1 MHNLSDISIL
11 VVLFLSSG
19 SFCCLTKE
27 HEAERVP
34 PETSET
40 AVKLNLKQNLL
51 MNQVVEIYT
60 LKDAIGASCRNHSQ
74 ELAIAL
80 RNLEEWAIKMFDS
93 SSKLQTGILHGNLFD
108 FGDYRQ
114 CISISQA
121 NLSGHLRGKHCTLKL
136 HPDEFLLKKVLS
148 LGGVSTKRWGKIKVF
163 VQNSTLSWSICVP
176 DSCEVPDVLSHFR
189 KLIKGL
195 TEGLNLSISLR
206 GSDCLVEAAESFSSI
221 ELVVIFGSLL
231 YVVGIGAFTV
241 ADALKFQSGV
251 LQIFSLRNSVRK
263 ILAQNHS
270 KGDLD
275 CIHGLRVLS
284 TFYVIIGH
292 RYLMMMFFP
301 VVNSLQIMDWILYY
315 RSTAITG
322 GTLCVDTFFMISGAL
337 VSIAYFSE
345 SSKRNINWSMF
356 YFYRFLRITPPLA
369 VVVLW
374 HCTVI
379 QHFGSGPLWN
389 DMLDIVQ
396 KPCQEYWWAAVLHI
410 QNYVHPYPLCLTQT
424 WYLTCDMQYYLLSP
438 ILLVP
443 LKNHKALGLINF
455 ALIYALSVMVNF
467 YLAWVNKYNGAVP
480 VTNQLF
486 ETKYFQ
492 FHYIAP
498 HVRAST
504 YIIGLGFGYV
514 LHRRPHEGVKI
525 GKMWAVAGWIACI
538 IAILASLVG
547 CHIFFLEDHEYNQL
561 ESSLFLAI
569 SRSSWTLGIAWIVW
583 ACVNGYGGLINDI
596 LSLHAFRILG
606 RISYGM
612 YLLHMGIQYIMS
624 GAAKAPGYFSDFT
637 SLYAAMGDLCLMV
650 ALGFLFTILF
660 EAPLVQGL
668 TFLIRNRG
676 GFDYLIVL

>member
-1 MHNLSDISIL
+1 M
-11 VVLFLSSG
+11 
-19 SFCCLTKE
+19 
-27 HEAERVP
+27 VP
-34 PETSET
+34 PETAKT

-60 LKDAIGASCRNHSQ
+60 LKDALGEPCRNHSQ
-74 ELAIAL
+74 ELAMAL
-80 RNLEEWAIKMFDS
+80 RNLEEWALKMFDS
-93 SSKLQTGILHGNLFD
+93 SSKLQAGILHGNLFD

-114 CISISQA
+114 CISISQV
-121 NLSGHLRGKHCTLKL
+121 NLSRPLRGKHCTLKL

-148 LGGVSTKRWGKIKVF
+148 FRGVSTKRWSKIKVF

-176 DSCEVPDVLSHFR
+176 DSCEVPDVLPHFQ

-195 TEGLNLSISLR
+195 TEGLNLSVSLR
-206 GSDCLVEAAESFSSI
+206 ESDCLIEDRESFSSI

-231 YVVGIGAFTV
+231 YVAGIGAFTI

-251 LQIFSLRNSVRK
+251 LEIFSLRNSVRK
-263 ILAQNHS
+263 ILAQNYS

-284 TFYVIIGH
+284 TCYVIIGH

-301 VVNSLQIMDWILYY
+301 VVNSLQIMDVNPLKSLKFLDIDFQCLFQWILYY

-322 GTLCVDTFFMISGAL
+322 GTLCVDTFFMISGML
-337 VSIAYFSE
+337 VSTGYFTE
-345 SSKRNINWSMF
+345 SSKRDINWAMF

-374 HCTVI
+374 HCMVI

-396 KPCQEYWWAAVLHI
+396 KPCQEYWWATVLHI
-410 QNYVHPYPLCLTQT
+410 QNYIHPYPLCLTQT
-424 WYLTCDMQYYLLSP
+424 WYLTCDMQYYFLSP
-438 ILLVP
+438 IILIP
-443 LKNHKALGLINF
+443 LKNHKALGLINL
-455 ALIYALSVMVNF
+455 ALIYAVSVMVNF
-467 YLAWVNKYNGAVP
+467 YLAWVNEYNGAVP

-486 ETKYFQ
+486 GTKYFQ

-504 YIIGLGFGYV
+504 YIIGLGLGYI
-514 LHRRPHEGVKI
+514 LHRRPREGVKI
-525 GKMWAVAGWIACI
+525 RKIWAAAGWIASI
-538 IAILASLVG
+538 IAILASLIG
-547 CHIFFLEDHEYNQL
+547 CHIFFLEDHVYNQL

-569 SRSSWTLGIAWIVW
+569 SRSTWTLGIAWIVW

-612 YLLHMGIQYIMS
+612 YLLHMGIQYMMS
-624 GAAKAPGYFSDFT
+624 GAAKTPGYFSDFL
-637 SLYAAMGDLCLMV
+637 SLHAAMADLCLMV
-650 ALGFLFTILF
+650 AVGFLFTILF

-668 TFLIRNRG
+668 AFLIGKRAGKAPIKVQPVKKLENA
-676 GFDYLIVL
+676 